1 MAERP
6 TNLVCFETLKF
17 GEQPYSYENYRKIGG
32 YDVWE
37 KVLRGELTRDTIIDE
52 LKKSGLRGRGGAGFP
67 TGVKMSFMPRTA
79 PMQKYLVCNSD
90 ESEPGTC
97 HDRDILRYNPHCAR
111 RGSGARELRDRRDRR
126 LQLHSRRVHGRA
138 DSAVRDCAQRGL

>member
-1 MAERP
+1 MAERQF
-6 TNLVCFETLKF
+6 NLVCFETLKF
-17 GEQPYSYENYRKIGG
+17 GAESHTYESYRKIGG

-79 PMQKYLVCNSD
+79 PMQKYL
-90 ESEPGTC
+90 G
-97 HDRDILRYNPHCAR
+97 
-111 RGSGARELRDRRDRR
+111 
-126 LQLHSRRVHGRA
+126 LQLGRERA
-138 DSAVRDCAQRGL
+138 RHLPRPRHPAL